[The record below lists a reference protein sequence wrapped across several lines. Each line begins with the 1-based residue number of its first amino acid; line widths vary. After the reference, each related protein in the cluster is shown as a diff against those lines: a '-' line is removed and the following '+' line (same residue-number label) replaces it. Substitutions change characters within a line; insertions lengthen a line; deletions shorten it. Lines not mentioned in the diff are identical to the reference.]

1 MVVYSAT
8 RAPQT
13 TKQDTLYALWSLLRY
28 AREQPF
34 EAENADSWKEAISAF
49 AVRIDGMLR
58 RDGAPYA
65 LTNAC
70 DTLIRDISQI
80 GAPTILDVIHVSE
93 QLIQMEMNVARMRNQ
108 YAGRKDEL

>member
-1 MVVYSAT
+1 MPIAGKERSPGSLSA
-8 RAPQT
+8 
-13 TKQDTLYALWSLLRY
+13 LR
-28 AREQPF
+28 EC
-34 EAENADSWKEAISAF
+34 W
-49 AVRIDGMLR
+49 

>member
-49 AVRIDGMLR
+49 AVRIEGMLR

-70 DTLIRDISQI
+70 DTISQI